1 MRIKYTLPGFQPG
14 RTMGP
19 GVSELQN
26 ASFSSR
32 LQRLKHSEAPGWKAV
47 LRLDRTLADAGT
59 IDPPPRPE
67 TLEANDAASERRC
80 LRNLVNRDSGT
91 TDSRVTAM
99 LELLRDYQTMEDSI
113 VARYLAETQG

>member
-1 MRIKYTLPGFQPG
+1 
-14 RTMGP
+14 MGP

-47 LRLDRTLADAGT
+47 LRLDRSLADAGT

-67 TLEANDAASERRC
+67 TLELNDAASERRC
-80 LRNLVNRDSGT
+80 LRNLINRDSDT
-91 TDSRVTAM
+91 SDSRVTAM
-99 LELLRDYQTMEDSI
+99 LGLLREYQTMEDSI